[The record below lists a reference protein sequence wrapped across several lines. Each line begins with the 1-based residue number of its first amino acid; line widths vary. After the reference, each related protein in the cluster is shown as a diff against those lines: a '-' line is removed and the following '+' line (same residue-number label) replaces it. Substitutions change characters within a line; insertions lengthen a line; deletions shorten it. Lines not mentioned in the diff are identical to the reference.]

1 MATVS
6 RGLPERPHLDIPGV
20 KHVSSLTN
28 GAPANGTHS
37 TGSDVHAR
45 ADVDAAG
52 FGGHTPLFNA
62 VLCGPRK
69 DVEMTRALLARGASP
84 DVRASL
90 RKFLDWT
97 DTPRWHEARDHH
109 GARVGTHVSRS
120 KLGQR

>member
-6 RGLPERPHLDIPGV
+6 RGLPEQPHLDIPRRQA
-20 KHVSSLTN
+20 HQLL
-28 GAPANGTHS
+28 
-37 TGSDVHAR
+37 DQWR
-45 ADVDAAG
+45 
-52 FGGHTPLFNA
+52 TPLFNA

-120 KLGQR
+120 KLGQRRGGQLLDMAPGDVALSGRYF